1 MQQQFTEEQAFNML
15 RDKSWRMSHLY
26 KIKTKEKK
34 LITYKRNLAQQ
45 DYADNKGDYN
55 IILKARQ
62 LGFST
67 ECLIDIFDETI
78 SNSNINSAIVA
89 HERDK
94 VTKLFETVKR
104 AYDYMPAELRPKVSF
119 DNRNELYFPEIDSKI
134 FVTLDTR
141 SETVHN
147 LHVSEVAFMK
157 RAEETMTGL
166 LESVPKGGKI
176 TFESTANGMG
186 GYYYDEWSD
195 PNSKFKKHFYN
206 WMWEQE
212 YREPTIKT
220 LEELDAEY
228 RELSV
233 RYGTIRDIRERFM
246 LDKEQFNWYIQK
258 VRSHKE
264 FVMQEH
270 PTTPIEAFIASGR
283 NVFHIGDLNKHILL
297 GPIDRKWQ
305 DLLIWEQPLKG
316 FKYVIGCDVAEGLG
330 GDFSTIEVINAH
342 TGEQAAEFASNHI
355 PPDTLGDYLINIG
368 RYYNN
373 ALLVIEV
380 NNHGRS
386 VIDHIKR
393 KYANIYRRET
403 FDKVSQEKTESLG
416 WRTTGVTKPIL
427 VDALEEAVRDG
438 SIKIRSYAAIREMRI
453 FVQTDEQGK
462 QGYGAEGSGH
472 DDLVIALGLAYQG
485 IRQTPMMKK
494 PKTLA
499 EEKLEVYIKKHG
511 LPPNFEGQSSEE
523 KHMFL
528 VTGRNR
534 PSSRIR
540 R

>member
-1 MQQQFTEEQAFNML
+1 MLTEEQAVKML
-15 RDKSWRMSHLY
+15 GDKTWRMSHLY

-45 DYADNKGDYN
+45 DYSENKTDNN

-78 SNSNINSAIVA
+78 SQPNINSAIVA

-104 AYDYMPAELRPKVSF
+104 AYDYMPVELKPKVSF
-119 DNRNELYFPEIDSKI
+119 DNRNELYFPELDSKI

-141 SETVHN
+141 SEMVHN
-147 LHVSEVAFMK
+147 LHVSEVAFMR

-166 LESVPKGGKI
+166 LESVPRGGKI

-220 LEELDAEY
+220 IEQLDAEY

-233 RYGTIRDIRERFM
+233 RYGTIMDIRERFM

-270 PTTPIEAFIASGR
+270 PTTPLEAFIASGR

-297 GPIDRKWQ
+297 APIDRKWQ
-305 DLLIWEQPLKG
+305 DLLIWEQPMKG

-368 RYYNN
+368 KFYNN

-403 FDKVSQEKTESLG
+403 FDKATMEKTEALG
-416 WRTTGVTKPIL
+416 WRTTGITKPIL
-427 VDALEEAVRDG
+427 VDALEEAVRNQDL
-438 SIKIRSYAAIREMRI
+438 KIRSYSAIKEMRI
-453 FVQTDEQGK
+453 FVQTDEVGH

-499 EEKLEVYIKKHG
+499 EEKLEKYISKHG
-511 LPPNFEGQSSEE
+511 LPKYFEQESSQD
-523 KHMFL
+523 KHLFL

-534 PSSRIR
+534 PQSRLR